1 MNTKQTIITAI
12 AITAMILVFLN
23 KNNQIQINNVLI
35 KNRII
40 KSSKELKI
48 IFIFLAFSKVLKY

>member
-12 AITAMILVFLN
+12 VIAAIILVFLN

>member
-12 AITAMILVFLN
+12 VIAAIILVFLN

-48 IFIFLAFSKVLKY
+48 IFIFLAFSKVLKC

>member
-12 AITAMILVFLN
+12 VITAMILVFLN